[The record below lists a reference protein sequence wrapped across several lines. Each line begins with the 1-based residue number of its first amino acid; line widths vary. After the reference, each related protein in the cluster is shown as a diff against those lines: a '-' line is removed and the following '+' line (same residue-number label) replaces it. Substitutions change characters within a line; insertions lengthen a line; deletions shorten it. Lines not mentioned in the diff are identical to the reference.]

1 MATYYGVVHNR
12 YIELEGGASLA
23 EGTRVEVRTQ
33 SPAEVAPD
41 DEAVKARFRA
51 AGVLAPQPLAAA
63 TDQQEDEAFEP
74 VEVQGEPL
82 SEQLLRERR

>member
-12 YIELEGGASLA
+12 RIELEGGASLA

-33 SPAEVAPD
+33 SPAKTAAD
-41 DEAVKARFRA
+41 DEAVKARLRA

-63 TDQQEDEAFEP
+63 TDQREDEEFEP